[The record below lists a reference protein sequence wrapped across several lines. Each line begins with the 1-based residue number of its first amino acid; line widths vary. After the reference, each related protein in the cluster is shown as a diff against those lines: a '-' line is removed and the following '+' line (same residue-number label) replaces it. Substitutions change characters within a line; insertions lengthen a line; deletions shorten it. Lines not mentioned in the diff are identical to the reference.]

1 MVRFCNILGIRT
13 IIEQPV
19 NSRFFR
25 HPDMVDPR
33 LHSCVARNLI
43 SLNCVFHH
51 DVTQAVMA
59 SLHLH
64 QQVVQLGA
72 FGARSPHFDLHWAF
86 VCRKAGYFSG
96 VCLQPQMSPRKPTQL
111 VGDDLLLLRGLRH
124 ISLHP
129 MLVRSTLVSH
139 SSSLQRACM

>member
-64 QQVVQLGA
+64 RQVVQLGA

-86 VCRKAGYFSG
+86 VCRKAVFFFR
-96 VCLQPQMSPRKPTQL
+96 CMSAT
-111 VGDDLLLLRGLRH
+111 
-124 ISLHP
+124 
-129 MLVRSTLVSH
+129 TNVSEE
-139 SSSLQRACM
+139 ANAIGWG